1 MPTGLTIAI
10 IVGAV
15 MLFMMLKIVP
25 EYERLVVL
33 RLGKVL
39 DEPKGPGI
47 VLLIPVID
55 KPIWVDLREIV
66 TPIPHQACITKDNA
80 SISVDLLIYRK
91 VVDPTASVVQVQDFS
106 AAAGGIAVTTL
117 RAVIGDIALDDVLAK
132 REQINHTLQSKM
144 AQVTSRWGVKIT
156 TVEIQE
162 IKPPKD
168 ILDAMT
174 RQMSAERTRR
184 ALVIEAE
191 GTKAAAIT
199 VADGEKQSAILKA
212 EGDRQSRILN
222 AEGERQAAI
231 LRAEGEK
238 QATITRAEATQK
250 QLEFQGAGEAA
261 KIEKVGRAEAAKVL
275 AVGEAEAEVIKK
287 KLLAEAEGLQR
298 KAEAWKNF
306 NEAAVIN
313 LVVDKMPELAQ
324 AFATQLAGIDK
335 INIIEMGNGA
345 GSGGIGKVMNTV
357 GGGMTAMLSMLK
369 DQFGVDIARLMQAK
383 TEAAA
388 EEAEKKRTS
397 AP

>member
-1 MPTGLTIAI
+1 MEIGMIIAAVFTIWLIFAC
-10 IVGAV
+10 
-15 MLFMMLKIVP
+15 LKIVP
-25 EYERLVVL
+25 EYERLVVF
-33 RLGKVL
+33 RLGNVL
-39 DEPKGPGI
+39 SEPKGPG
-47 VLLIPVID
+47 VVFLIPILD
-55 KPIWVDLREIV
+55 KPFWVDLREMV

-117 RAVIGDIALDDVLAK
+117 RAVVGDIALDDVLAK

-144 AQVTSRWGVKIT
+144 DQVTSRWGVKIT

-168 ILDAMT
+168 ILDAMS

-231 LRAEGEK
+231 LRAEGFALALSKIFEIAK
-238 QATITRAEATQK
+238 GVDAKTMSLQY
-250 QLEFQGAGEAA
+250 LETLKALGAGPATKFVLPMELTSLLSGIIGDSR
-261 KIEKVGRAEAAKVL
+261 KVFSPEKV
-275 AVGEAEAEVIKK
+275 
-287 KLLAEAEGLQR
+287 
-298 KAEAWKNF
+298 
-306 NEAAVIN
+306 
-313 LVVDKMPELAQ
+313 
-324 AFATQLAGIDK
+324 
-335 INIIEMGNGA
+335 
-345 GSGGIGKVMNTV
+345 S
-357 GGGMTAMLSMLK
+357 
-369 DQFGVDIARLMQAK
+369 
-383 TEAAA
+383 
-388 EEAEKKRTS
+388 
-397 AP
+397 

>member
-1 MPTGLTIAI
+1 MPTGLTIAVI
-10 IVGAV
+10 IGVV

-47 VLLIPVID
+47 VILIPVID

-117 RAVIGDIALDDVLAK
+117 RAVIGDIPLDDVLAK

-144 AQVTSRWGVKIT
+144 DQVTSRWGVKIT

-162 IKPPKD
+162 IKPPRD
-168 ILDAMT
+168 ILDAMS

-199 VADGEKQSAILKA
+199 VADGEKQAAILKA
-212 EGDRQSRILN
+212 EGDRQ
-222 AEGERQAAI
+222 AAI
-231 LRAEGEK
+231 LRAEGFALSLSKIFEIAK
-238 QATITRAEATQK
+238 GVDAKTMSLQY
-250 QLEFQGAGEAA
+250 LETLKALGAGPAT
-261 KIEKVGRAEAAKVL
+261 KFVL
-275 AVGEAEAEVIKK
+275 PMELTS
-287 KLLAEAEGLQR
+287 LLAGVIGDSR
-298 KAEAWKNF
+298 KVFA
-306 NEAAVIN
+306 
-313 LVVDKMPELAQ
+313 PEKA
-324 AFATQLAGIDK
+324 
-335 INIIEMGNGA
+335 
-345 GSGGIGKVMNTV
+345 
-357 GGGMTAMLSMLK
+357 
-369 DQFGVDIARLMQAK
+369 
-383 TEAAA
+383 
-388 EEAEKKRTS
+388 
-397 AP
+397 

>member
-1 MPTGLTIAI
+1 MPTGLIIAV
-10 IVGAV
+10 IVGV
-15 MLFMMLKIVP
+15 ITLFMMLKIVP

-47 VLLIPVID
+47 VILIPVID

-117 RAVIGDIALDDVLAK
+117 RAVIGDIPLDDVLAK

-144 AQVTSRWGVKIT
+144 DQVTSRWGVKIT

-168 ILDAMT
+168 ILDAMS

-199 VADGEKQSAILKA
+199 VADGEKQAAILKA
-212 EGDRQSRILN
+212 EGDRQ
-222 AEGERQAAI
+222 AAI
-231 LRAEGEK
+231 LRAEGFALSLSKIFEIAK
-238 QATITRAEATQK
+238 GVDAKTMSLQY
-250 QLEFQGAGEAA
+250 LETLKALGAGPATKFVLPMELTSLLSGIIGDSRKVFAP
-261 KIEKVGRAEAAKVL
+261 EKA
-275 AVGEAEAEVIKK
+275 
-287 KLLAEAEGLQR
+287 
-298 KAEAWKNF
+298 
-306 NEAAVIN
+306 
-313 LVVDKMPELAQ
+313 
-324 AFATQLAGIDK
+324 
-335 INIIEMGNGA
+335 
-345 GSGGIGKVMNTV
+345 
-357 GGGMTAMLSMLK
+357 
-369 DQFGVDIARLMQAK
+369 
-383 TEAAA
+383 
-388 EEAEKKRTS
+388 
-397 AP
+397 

>member
-1 MPTGLTIAI
+1 MEGGWIIAAVVGV
-10 IVGAV
+10 IVV
-15 MLFMMLKIVP
+15 FMMLKVVP
-25 EYERLVVL
+25 EYERLVIL

-47 VLLIPVID
+47 VILIPLID

-117 RAVIGDIALDDVLAK
+117 RAVVGDIALDDVLAK

-144 AQVTSRWGVKIT
+144 DQVTSRWGVKIT

-168 ILDAMT
+168 ILDAMS

-199 VADGEKQSAILKA
+199 VADGEKQAAILKA
-212 EGDRQSRILN
+212 EGERQAHILN

-231 LRAEGEK
+231 LRAEGFALALSTVFEIAK
-238 QATITRAEATQK
+238 GVDAKTMSLQYLDTLKA
-250 QLEFQGAGEAA
+250 LGAGPATKFVLPMEFTSLLSGVIGDSRKVFAP
-261 KIEKVGRAEAAKVL
+261 EKV
-275 AVGEAEAEVIKK
+275 
-287 KLLAEAEGLQR
+287 
-298 KAEAWKNF
+298 
-306 NEAAVIN
+306 
-313 LVVDKMPELAQ
+313 
-324 AFATQLAGIDK
+324 
-335 INIIEMGNGA
+335 
-345 GSGGIGKVMNTV
+345 
-357 GGGMTAMLSMLK
+357 
-369 DQFGVDIARLMQAK
+369 
-383 TEAAA
+383 
-388 EEAEKKRTS
+388 
-397 AP
+397 